1 MTKKWIQ
8 GEVVS
13 VKHWTD
19 SLYSIR
25 ISAPE
30 VKFIA
35 GQYTK
40 ISLNIDNQ
48 EIARPYSF
56 VNSPNEELLEFYSVS
71 VPNGPLSTALQKLD
85 NGAQINVGPTGNGFL
100 ILEEI
105 PSVDNIWMLATGTA
119 IGPYLSILKTDES
132 WSKFKK
138 VILVH
143 AVRYSKELTY
153 QETIKEISDKY
164 GDRFIYITYVS
175 RENTEQSIKGRI
187 PNSIAKNELQNKAGV
202 EMNPKE
208 THVMLCGNPDMV
220 KDTTLALK
228 KIGLKKHRRNSPGHI
243 TTENYW

>member
-56 VNSPNEELLEFYSVS
+56 VNSQNEELLEFYSVS

-105 PSVDNIWMLATGTA
+105 PSVNNIWMLATGTA

-143 AVRYSKELTY
+143 AVRYSK
-153 QETIKEISDKY
+153 
-164 GDRFIYITYVS
+164 
-175 RENTEQSIKGRI
+175 
-187 PNSIAKNELQNKAGV
+187 
-202 EMNPKE
+202 
-208 THVMLCGNPDMV
+208 
-220 KDTTLALK
+220 
-228 KIGLKKHRRNSPGHI
+228 
-243 TTENYW
+243 